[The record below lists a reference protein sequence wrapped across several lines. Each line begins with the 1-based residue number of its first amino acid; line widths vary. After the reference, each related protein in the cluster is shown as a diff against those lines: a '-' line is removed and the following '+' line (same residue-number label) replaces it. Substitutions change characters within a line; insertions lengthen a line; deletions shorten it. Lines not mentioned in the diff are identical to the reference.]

1 MSPADYTNRTSG
13 GHAGADRGGD
23 TDALHR
29 RIHAYYRHS
38 ERGYER
44 VLGGAKHFGFHP
56 EGRRIDEARAR
67 ALLHEQVIARAQIGA
82 GDRVLDAGC
91 GTGVAACDIA
101 ARSGA
106 HVEGIDIV
114 DFEVAKARARAER
127 QGVGERTGFSVMD
140 YSATDFPD
148 AHFDVVYTTE
158 TLSHSPDVDRTL
170 CEFHRILR
178 PGGRLV
184 LFEYSIAESAAF
196 SPREWQLFERLAEG
210 SAMAGLASFRH
221 GLFPGRMAAAGFA
234 GASEENITANMLPSL
249 QWLRRLARLPYYL
262 LTWPLGRQRANP
274 NRSAAVVFC
283 AMAEKGLVRYNI
295 YTAHKP
301 ESGAQAG
308 RP

>member
-1 MSPADYTNRTSG
+1 MSPSDHTSEPSD
-13 GHAGADRGGD
+13 GHDRLDRVGD
-23 TDALHR
+23 THALHR

-56 EGRRIDEARAR
+56 EGRRIDEAQAR

-91 GTGVAACDIA
+91 GTGVVACDIA

-106 HVEGIDIV
+106 HVEGVDIV
-114 DFEVAKARARAER
+114 DFEIAKARARAAR

-140 YSATDFPD
+140 YSATGFPD
-148 AHFDVVYTTE
+148 SRFDVVYTTE

-170 CEFHRILR
+170 REFHRILR
-178 PGGRLV
+178 PGGRMV
-184 LFEYSIAESAAF
+184 LFEYSIAEPEAF
-196 SPREWQLFERLAEG
+196 SRREWQLFERVAEG

-221 GLFPGRMAAAGFA
+221 GRFPERLAAAGFA

-283 AMAEKGLVRYNI
+283 AMVEKGLVRYNI
-295 YTAHKP
+295 YSAYKP
-301 ESGAQAG
+301 L
-308 RP
+308 